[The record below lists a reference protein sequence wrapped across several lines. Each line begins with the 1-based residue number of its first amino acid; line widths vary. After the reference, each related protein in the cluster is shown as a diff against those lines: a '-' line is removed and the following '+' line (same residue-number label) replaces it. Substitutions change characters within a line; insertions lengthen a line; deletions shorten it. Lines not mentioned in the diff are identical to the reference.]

1 MSADIDT
8 TDKKTTDR
16 GLILLAAGGTGGHLF
31 PAQALAEVLISRG
44 WRVDLV
50 TDERGD
56 RYGGKFPAEKM
67 HIIPAAT
74 VRGGNP
80 LTYAKTAWVLGIG
93 VLRSFLLISRLRPR
107 VVVGFGGYPT
117 VSPVIAAGL
126 RKVKTVI
133 HDQNAVMGRANRLLA
148 DRVDVVATS
157 FPKVHMLGEKNAGK
171 AVQTGA
177 PVRASVIE
185 AAAPYVAPEPGGEFR
200 LLVFGGSQGARI
212 FSDVVPGAIARL
224 DEAHKARLRLVQQCR
239 EEDME
244 RVRFAYESIGVDAEL
259 APFFP
264 DLPNRIADAHLVVSR
279 SGAGTVAELA
289 VIGRP
294 AILVPLP
301 HAIDNDQLLNATALA
316 QAKGGWL
323 LPQPAMTPHRL
334 AEELTQRMD
343 APDMLAQAS
352 AAASAV
358 GNPRAAE
365 ALADVVEALA
375 EGGAMPA
382 GISGATAA

>member
-1 MSADIDT
+1 MT
-8 TDKKTTDR
+8 TASGSR

-31 PAQALAEVLISRG
+31 PAQALAEVLIARG

-56 RYGGKFPAEKM
+56 RYGGRFPAEKM

-80 LTYAKTAWVLGIG
+80 LTYLKTSWVLGIG
-93 VLRSFLLISRLRPR
+93 VMRAWLLIGRLKPK

-117 VSPVIAAGL
+117 LSPVIAASLPGFGGGG
-126 RKVKTVI
+126 VKTII

-148 DRVDVVATS
+148 DRVDAVATS

-171 AVQTGA
+171 AVRTGA
-177 PVRASVIE
+177 PVRAAVLDVV
-185 AAAPYVAPEPGGEFR
+185 APYDPPQPYGDFR

-224 DEAHKARLRLVQQCR
+224 DEAHRGRLVLVQQCR
-239 EEDME
+239 EEDIE
-244 RVRFAYESIGVDAEL
+244 RVRSAYEAIGIDAEL
-259 APFFP
+259 APFFS
-264 DLPNRIADAHLVVSR
+264 DLPQRIADAHLVVCR
-279 SGAGTVAELA
+279 SGASTVAELA

-294 AILVPLP
+294 AVLVPLP

-323 LPQPAMTPHRL
+323 LPQPAFTPHRL
-334 AEELTQRMD
+334 AEELAARMD
-343 APDMLAQAS
+343 APEMLANAAQ
-352 AAASAV
+352 AASAV

-365 ALADVVEALA
+365 TLADVVEALA
-375 EGGAMPA
+375 EGRPMPA
-382 GISGATAA
+382 ETAGASAA

>member
-1 MSADIDT
+1 MSADA
-8 TDKKTTDR
+8 KKPDR

-44 WRVDLV
+44 YRVDLV

-56 RYGGKFPAEKM
+56 RYGGKFPAEAL
-67 HIIPAAT
+67 HIVPAAT

-80 LTYAKTAWVLGIG
+80 LTYLKTAWVLGLG
-93 VLRSFLLISRLRPR
+93 VVRSFFLIGRLKPR

-117 VSPVIAAGL
+117 LSPVIAASL
-126 RKVKTVI
+126 RKVKTII
-133 HDQNAVMGRANRLLA
+133 HDQNAVMGRANRMLA

-171 AVQTGA
+171 AVRTGA

-185 AAAPYVAPEPGGEFR
+185 AVAPYDPPAPDGDFR

-224 DEAHKARLRLVQQCR
+224 DEAHKDRLRLVQQCR
-239 EEDME
+239 EEDIE
-244 RVRFAYESIGVDAEL
+244 RVRSGYQAIGVDAEL
-259 APFFP
+259 APFFADMP
-264 DLPNRIADAHLVVSR
+264 TRIANAHLVVSR

-316 QAKGGWL
+316 QVKGGWL
-323 LPQPAMTPHRL
+323 LPQSAMTPHRL
-334 AEELTQRMD
+334 AEELTKRMD
-343 APDMLAQAS
+343 APELL
-352 AAASAV
+352 AAASKAAQAV

-365 ALADVVEALA
+365 TLADVVEALA
-375 EGGAMPA
+375 EGRPIPSTM
-382 GISGATAA
+382 SGATAA

>member
-1 MSADIDT
+1 MSGKATKDG
-8 TDKKTTDR
+8 K
-16 GLILLAAGGTGGHLF
+16 GLIVLSAGGTGGHLF
-31 PAQALAEVLISRG
+31 PAQALAEVLGARG

-56 RYGGKFPAEKM
+56 RYGGTFPAEAM

-80 LTYAKTAWVLGIG
+80 LTYARTMAVLGVGVVRAWFLIG
-93 VLRSFLLISRLRPR
+93 KLKPR

-117 VSPVIAAGL
+117 LTPVIAASL
-126 RKVKTVI
+126 RRVKTAI
-133 HDQNAVMGRANRLLA
+133 HDQNAVMGRANRMLA

-157 FPKVHMLGEKNAGK
+157 FPKVHMLGEKNAHK
-171 AVQTGA
+171 AVRTGA
-177 PVRASVIE
+177 PVRAVVIE
-185 AAAPYVAPEPGGEFR
+185 AVTPYAAPEAGGEFR

-224 DEAHKARLRLVQQCR
+224 DEAHRGRLKLVQQCR
-239 EEDME
+239 EEDIE
-244 RVRFAYESIGVDAEL
+244 RVRAGYEAIGVNAEL
-259 APFFP
+259 APFFT
-264 DLPNRIADAHLVVSR
+264 DLPKRIAEAHLVISR
-279 SGAGTVAELA
+279 SGASTVAELA

-316 QAKGGWL
+316 QTKGGWL
-323 LPQPAMTPHRL
+323 LPQPAFTPHRL
-334 AEELTQRMD
+334 AEELTSRMD
-343 APDMLAQAS
+343 NPELLAATAQA
-352 AAASAV
+352 AKAV

-365 ALADVVEALA
+365 TLADVVEALA
-375 EGGAMPA
+375 AGRPMPA
-382 GISGATAA
+382 ELKGAVA

>member
-1 MSADIDT
+1 MTGSKD
-8 TDKKTTDR
+8 DK

-31 PAQALAEVLISRG
+31 PAQALAEVLLERG
-44 WRVDLV
+44 YRVDLV

-56 RYGGKFPAEKM
+56 RYGSRFPAGKT
-67 HIIPAAT
+67 HIVPAAT

-80 LTYAKTAWVLGIG
+80 LSYLKTMWVLGLGVIRAFFLIG
-93 VLRSFLLISRLRPR
+93 RLKPR

-117 VSPVIAAGL
+117 LTPVIAAGL
-126 RKVKTVI
+126 RRVKTVI

-148 DRVDVVATS
+148 GRVDVIATS
-157 FPKVHMLGEKNAGK
+157 FPKVHMLGEANAAK

-177 PVRASVIE
+177 PVRAAVKE
-185 AAAPYVAPEPGGEFR
+185 AATPYVAPSEDGPFN

-224 DEAHKARLRLVQQCR
+224 DETLRARLTLVQQCR
-239 EEDME
+239 EEDLD
-244 RVRFAYESIGVDAEL
+244 RVRSAYQAIGFEAEL

-264 DLPNRIADAHLVVSR
+264 DLPKRIADAHLVVSR
-279 SGAGTVAELA
+279 SGASTVAELA

-294 AILVPLP
+294 GMLIPLP

-323 LPQPAMTPHRL
+323 LPQPAFTPHRL
-334 AEELTQRMD
+334 AEELTQRMRE
-343 APDMLAQAS
+343 PRMLADAA
-352 AAASAV
+352 AAASTV
-358 GNPRAAE
+358 GNPMAAE
-365 ALADVVEALA
+365 TLADVVAALA
-375 EGGAMPA
+375 DGRPVEAKGASVA
-382 GISGATAA
+382 